1 MYCKYCGSYVDN
13 DSIFCTTCGERIAEG
28 SKSIDDGS
36 VPKQMPIPNFIDNN
50 SSKKT
55 NDIISF
61 IKKLNVWA
69 IVGFILSVILILN
82 FIFNMDTVTRSGL
95 VWILLSLVTIIPNS
109 IGIKKAFAT
118 NSGKGL
124 AIIGLTLALIYCIGT
139 ILYMTL

>member
-13 DSIFCTTCGERIAEG
+13 DSIFCTTCCERIADDA
-28 SKSIDDGS
+28 KSTGESNIS
-36 VPKQMPIPNFIDNN
+36 QQSPTPNFIENN
-50 SSKKT
+50 SSKEPF
-55 NDIISF
+55 NFLSF

-82 FIFNMDTVTRSGL
+82 FIFNMDTVTRSGQ

-109 IGIKKAFAT
+109 IGIKKAFTT

-139 ILYMTL
+139 ILYVTL